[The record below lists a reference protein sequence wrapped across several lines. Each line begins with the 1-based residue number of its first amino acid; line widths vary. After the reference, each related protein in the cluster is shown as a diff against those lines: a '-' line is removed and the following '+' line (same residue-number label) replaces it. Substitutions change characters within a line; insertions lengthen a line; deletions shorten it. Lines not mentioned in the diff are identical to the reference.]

1 MKLPLKKIAPF
12 IHLYTKDCIS
22 DRRMTSWLKTVYDEG
37 LTHEETDQVV
47 KAMLASGKTFDFS
60 HLGSFVADKHST
72 GGIGDKV
79 SLVVGPLMASASLII
94 PMIAGRSLGH
104 TGGTLDKLE
113 SIPGYRDDLSMAEF
127 QQTVETVGIVMSGQT
142 KEVCPADQKM
152 YDLRDKTG
160 TVNSI
165 PLICGSIMSKKI
177 AEGIQGLVM
186 DVKVG
191 SGAFMKTLEEAASL
205 GSELKRIGEQ
215 FGIHV
220 DIVHS
225 DMSQPLGQEAG
236 LWNEV
241 TEALSCLRGEG
252 PDDLKKVVLKLGARL
267 LIQSGKAGS
276 DEEAIEIQTQLIN
289 NGNAMEKFVELV
301 AAQGGDTSAVENPD
315 SYPAPAFKAEVLS
328 DQEGF
333 IASMEMVAVGELVN
347 SLTIRNN
354 KNRRSLEPTGGIR
367 FLRKIGDSV
376 SVGEPLAV
384 CFGRDEAEVQK
395 AAVEFES
402 LISITEERTEP
413 PPLFH

>member
-1 MKLPLKKIAPF
+1 VKLPLKKIAPF

-47 KAMLASGKTFDFS
+47 KAMLKSGKTFDFS

-79 SLVVGPLMASASLII
+79 SLVVGPLMASAGLII

-113 SIPGYRDDLSMAEF
+113 SIPGYRDDLSMAEC

-241 TEALSCLRGEG
+241 TEALFCLRGEG

-276 DEEAIEIQTQLIN
+276 DEEALEIQTQLIN

-301 AAQGGDTSAVENPD
+301 AAQGGDTSVVENPD
-315 SYPAPAFKAEVLS
+315 SYPVPAFKADVLS

-333 IASMEMVAVGELVN
+333 VASMEMVSIGELVN
-347 SLTIRNN
+347 SLTIRHN

-384 CFGRDEAEVQK
+384 CFGRNEDEVKGAAAEFK
-395 AAVEFES
+395 S